1 MNVVILLRVMK
12 DGEMAT
18 KKKETEEQ
26 KLTTIRQGANI
37 PVNISGASTVERP
50 QS

>member
-18 KKKETEEQ
+18 KKKETEQ